1 MFQTAVGIFA
11 FDALIKNPDRRYN
24 NPNLFTQGDDI
35 YVFDHETAFSF
46 LLAILAPDPAWNLQT
61 EQYLSDHVF
70 FKRLRGK
77 EIDLSDFEER
87 MVRLTDEVLDQIGDE
102 FPPAW
107 VDNDWP
113 RIRSHIREQCDHF
126 AEFLEQVRRR
136 LT

>member
-1 MFQTAVGIFA
+1 MFQEAVEIFA

-61 EQYLSDHVF
+61 ERYLTDHVF

-87 MVRLTDEVLDQIGDE
+87 MVSLTDEVLGQIGDE
-102 FPPAW
+102 IPPTW
-107 VDNDWP
+107 LNNDWP
-113 RIRSHIREQCDHF
+113 RIRTHLVEQRDHC
-126 AEFLEQVRRR
+126 AEFVEQVRRR
-136 LT
+136 LA